1 MSSIRPAVEMNTNLP
16 SWKDRTQNQFGKLQI
31 QVPWRSIQ
39 LLVPHRMR
47 RKLRSKLRSR
57 LSPTSSISS
66 LQTSFSPVDTLRS
79 LQSHR
84 WTLYDFQYL
93 LLLIVGIFSLS
104 MIEVPGPLAKTAIF
118 TLLLVSLLLPIT
130 RQFFLPFL
138 PIAGWLVFFYACQ

>member
-1 MSSIRPAVEMNTNLP
+1 MNPSLP
-16 SWKDRTQNQFGKLQI
+16 SWRDRTQNQFGKLQVQI
-31 QVPWRSIQ
+31 PWRSFQ

-79 LQSHR
+79 LQGHS
-84 WTLYDFQYL
+84 WTPYDFQYL

-104 MIEVPGPLAKTAIF
+104 VIEVPGPLMKTSAF
-118 TLLLVSLLLPIT
+118 TLLLISLLLPIT

-138 PIAGWLVFFYACQ
+138 PVAGWLTFFYSCQ

>member
-1 MSSIRPAVEMNTNLP
+1 MNTTLP

-47 RKLRSKLRSR
+47 RKIRSKLRSR
-57 LSPTSSISS
+57 ISPTSSISS

-104 MIEVPGPLAKTAIF
+104 VMESPGPLAKTAAF
-118 TLLLVSLLLPIT
+118 TLLLFSLLLPIT

-138 PIAGWLVFFYACQ
+138 PIAGWLIFFYACQ